1 MLATFSLHK
10 IIVTRS
16 LSVTQSSLTLCVP
29 MDCSPPGSLSMGFPR
44 QEHWS
49 GLPFPPLGIFP
60 TQGLTLCLQHWQA
73 DSLPLSHLGGP
84 ELTVEGF
91 IISLLQIKQLQSD
104 FSLPSFQGQKE

>member
-1 MLATFSLHK
+1 
-10 IIVTRS
+10 
-16 LSVTQSSLTLCVP
+16 
-29 MDCSPPGSLSMGFPR
+29 MGFPR

-91 IISLLQIKQLQSD
+91 IISLLQIKQLQSE